1 MRVRVAV
8 FTGSRIGPAGH
19 VEAAAQLGRRL
30 AENGAGIVFGG
41 GRVGLMGV
49 VADAALAAGGEVI
62 GVIPGHLAERELAHR
77 GLTRLEVVSGMHE
90 RKARMAELADAF
102 IALPGAAGTLE
113 ELFEV
118 WTWGQLGLHEK
129 PSAVLDIDGFYDPLL
144 AQLRAMAE
152 AGYLGREH
160 LDALGRVRDADA
172 FLRFVAAYRHPR
184 RKWDDAPE
192 LTSVAWLCVRDG
204 RLLGVRS
211 RGRERF
217 YLPGGKP
224 DPGETLEQALVRE
237 VAEEV
242 SLEISALRPAF
253 TVRAPADQQ
262 PAGTRVAMHC
272 FYAQGDGEPRASRE
286 IAEIAW
292 LTPADSERVAPAVAL
307 ALVRVAGG

>member
-1 MRVRVAV
+1 VRVAV
-8 FTGSRIGPAGH
+8 FTGSKTGPAGH
-19 VEAAAQLGRRL
+19 AAAAAAFGRRL
-30 AENGAGIVFGG
+30 AEAGAGIVFGG

-49 VADAALAAGGEVI
+49 VADPALAAGGEVI
-62 GVIPGHLAERELAHR
+62 GVIPQHLVDRELAHL
-77 GLTRLEVVSGMHE
+77 GLTRLEVVAGMHE

-118 WTWGQLGLHEK
+118 WKWGQLGLHEK
-129 PSAVLDIDGFYDPLL
+129 PSAVLDIDRFYDPLL
-144 AQLRAMAE
+144 SQLRTMAD

-160 LDALGRVRDADA
+160 LDALGSVPDADS
-172 FLRFVAAYRHPR
+172 FLRFVAAYRHPP
-184 RKWDDAPE
+184 RKWLDEPE

-253 TVRAPADQQ
+253 TVRAPADGQ
-262 PAGTRVAMHC
+262 PAGRQVAMHC
-272 FYAQGDGEPRASRE
+272 FYAHGSGEPRAARE

-292 LTPADSERVAPAVAL
+292 LTPADSGRVAPAVAL
-307 ALVRVAGG
+307 ALARVARP